1 MGQRILD
8 EDVVRVW
15 GERRDRWTS
24 KTKQN
29 QLVEVFYWGDEVDLI
44 DPSQN
49 DATGRRDVQVRYYDY
64 GRGRHED
71 GVIRK
76 RKVRGKYRALR
87 FRTDRLLEVTF
98 VDVQQ
103 GDAAFVRTPDGKFM
117 VVDGG
122 EGPFLARLLASENP
136 GSTAAKPFVID
147 VLVITHGDA
156 DHFKGLVALADAA
169 TETRSR
175 KRIHAKVL
183 RYYHSGLV
191 KGPGGLPAA
200 EVFGAHRKVGTI
212 TYATDLHDDP
222 REAATANRPFA
233 AWFGALVKLTA
244 DADAVAGTDRVAGE
258 RFPVLKR
265 LEFGDHAA
273 FDVFR
278 PEVDVQVLGPVAE
291 TVNGSP
297 ALPFLRD
304 PAGHISA
311 SHTINGH
318 SVVLRLSHGNVSFL
332 LGGDL
337 NIDAERRLREAVDAD
352 PSLTLRSE
360 ILKVPHHGSHEFE
373 PEFLAAVNPVVSIV
387 SSGDENARKE
397 YVHPRA
403 SLMAAL
409 GRASRGPEPLL
420 FSTEL
425 SAFFAYR
432 GGVVPERHKDNSG
445 TPLAKSKRKP
455 FFFAHERL
463 VFGAVRVRT
472 DGHRVLCAVE
482 SANARIKEAYAFT
495 VDAGANILS
504 DEWSLI

>member
-1 MGQRILD
+1 MEHRILD
-8 EDVVRVW
+8 DDVVRVW
-15 GERRDRWTS
+15 GERRDRWTA
-24 KTKQN
+24 KTKLN
-29 QLVEVFYWGDEVDLI
+29 QLVEVFYWGDEVALT
-44 DPSQN
+44 DPAQN
-49 DATGRRDVQVRYYDY
+49 EHTDQRDVQVRYYDY

-71 GVIRK
+71 GVIHK
-76 RKVRGKYRALR
+76 RKVRGKYRPVR
-87 FRTDRLLEVTF
+87 FRNERLLEVTF

-136 GSTAAKPFVID
+136 GSTAAEPFIVD
-147 VLVITHGDA
+147 ALVITHGDA

-169 TETRSR
+169 TETRAR
-175 KRIHAKVL
+175 KRIHTKIL
-183 RYYHSGLV
+183 RYFHSGLV
-191 KGPGGLPAA
+191 KGPGRMRD
-200 EVFGAHRKVGTI
+200 VDIFGAHRKEGTT
-212 TYATDLHDDP
+212 TYATGLHDDP
-222 REAATANRPFA
+222 RDAAEANEPFE
-233 AWFGALVKLTA
+233 AWFGALETLTSGA
-244 DADAVAGTDRVAGE
+244 DTVAGVARLPGEHLPVVGRVG
-258 RFPVLKR
+258 L
-265 LEFGDHAA
+265 GDHAA

-278 PEVDVQVLGPVAE
+278 PEVDVQVLGPVTELVAGE
-291 TVNGSP
+291 P

-304 PAGHISA
+304 PSGHLSA

-352 PSLTLRSE
+352 PTLTLRSE

-373 PEFLAAVNPVVSIV
+373 PEFLAAVNAVVSIV

-432 GGVVPERHKDNSG
+432 GGIIPERHKDNSG

-472 DGHRVLCAVE
+472 DGERVLCAVE

-495 VDAGANILS
+495 VDAGSNILT
-504 DEWSLI
+504 DDWTLI